1 MALKQTCT
9 QIVTT
14 LSSDDF
20 DKRYGGE
27 KFILNGLSLGE
38 DGVRKSGIL
47 KDGQD
52 FAIEYFRNS
61 QVEKNVLQ
69 AKHQKAHLPLNN
81 TFTFF
86 MVK

>member
-27 KFILNGLSLGE
+27 RFILNGLSLRE
-38 DGVRKSGIL
+38 DGVRKSAVL
-47 KDGQD
+47 KDG
-52 FAIEYFRNS
+52 
-61 QVEKNVLQ
+61 
-69 AKHQKAHLPLNN
+69 
-81 TFTFF
+81 
-86 MVK
+86 